1 MSRKSLS
8 RAALLCVSLM
18 MVFSLLVA
26 CGGDDDDGGS
36 GGGGDF
42 PVPSGAD
49 KLGEDEASADD
60 LDTADMDIAN
70 GKMVAYKVEDSSF
83 DDVAKFYE
91 DAEDGWEVDN
101 HVAIGG
107 FMLSVMH
114 NGKDLA
120 VTTVMSGA
128 DAREQG
134 GADLEDLDINLDDLG
149 DDDILIFAA
158 MFTCNEDSIDTCV
171 EAMDLGL

>member
-26 CGGDDDDGGS
+26 CGGGDDDDGG

-49 KLGEDEASADD
+49 KLGEDEASADE
-60 LDTADMDIAN
+60 LDAADMDISN
-70 GKMVAYKVEDSSF
+70 GKVIAYKVEDSSF
-83 DDVAKFYE
+83 DDVASFYE
-91 DAEDGWEVDN
+91 DIEDGWEVDN

-114 NGKDLA
+114 NGNDLA
-120 VTTVMSGA
+120 VTTAMSGA

-134 GADLEDLDINLDDLG
+134 GADLGDLDINLDDLG